1 MRNKPLIALVGI
13 LAVIGLLAAMSGLP
27 NARAADRQQSTEPVQ
42 AEAQRTISVNGSGVV
57 SLTPDIA
64 TISIGVRTEN
74 ADASEA
80 VSSNNSQAAQVMA
93 ALESFGIAE
102 EDIQTSNFSIYPR
115 QDYNREGELI
125 GTTYVVDNTV
135 IVKVRDLDQVGAV
148 LDASVRA
155 GANSIG
161 GISFTVED
169 SSEAYNQALEAA
181 FASARSRAQALAS
194 AAGVQL
200 GDVQTI
206 SSYVSGG
213 PIPVVRDAHV
223 QIELMAADVPIS
235 PGQTDI
241 TVEVSVVFAIR

>member
-27 NARAADRQQSTEPVQ
+27 NARAADHQQSTEPVP
-42 AEAQRTISVNGSGVV
+42 AEPQRTISVNGSGVV

-80 VSSNNSQAAQVMA
+80 VSSNNSQTAQVMA

-213 PIPVVRDAHV
+213 PIPVVRDARV
-223 QIELMAADVPIS
+223 QVELMAADVPIS

-241 TVEVSVVFAIR
+241 TVEVSVIFAIR

>member
-13 LAVIGLLAAMSGLP
+13 LAVIGLFAAMSGLP
-27 NARAADRQQSTEPVQ
+27 NARAADRQQSTEPTP
-42 AEAQRTISVNGSGVV
+42 AEPQRTISVNGSGVI
-57 SLTPDIA
+57 SITPDIA
-64 TISIGVRTEN
+64 SISIGVRTEN

-80 VSSNNSQAAQVMA
+80 VAGNNSQAAQVMA
-93 ALESFGIAE
+93 ALESFGIAA
-102 EDIQTSNFSIYPR
+102 EDIQTANFSIYPR

-200 GDVQTI
+200 GDVQSI

-213 PIPVVRDAHV
+213 PIPVVKDARV
-223 QIELMAADVPIS
+223 QVELMAADMPIS

>member
-1 MRNKPLIALVGI
+1 
-13 LAVIGLLAAMSGLP
+13 
-27 NARAADRQQSTEPVQ
+27 
-42 AEAQRTISVNGSGVV
+42 
-57 SLTPDIA
+57 
-64 TISIGVRTEN
+64 
-74 ADASEA
+74 
-80 VSSNNSQAAQVMA
+80 
-93 ALESFGIAE
+93 
-102 EDIQTSNFSIYPR
+102 
-115 QDYNREGELI
+115 
-125 GTTYVVDNTV
+125 
-135 IVKVRDLDQVGAV
+135 VRDLDQVGAV

-213 PIPVVRDAHV
+213 PIPVVRDARV
-223 QIELMAADVPIS
+223 QVELMAADVPIS

-241 TVEVSVVFAIR
+241 TVEVSVIFAIR